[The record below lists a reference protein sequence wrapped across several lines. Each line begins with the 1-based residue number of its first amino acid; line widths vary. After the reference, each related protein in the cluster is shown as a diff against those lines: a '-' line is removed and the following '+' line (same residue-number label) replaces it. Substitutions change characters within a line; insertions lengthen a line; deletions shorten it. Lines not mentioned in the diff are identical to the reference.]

1 MKEQLHHLGLYTDFY
16 EFTMAQ
22 AYFLTG
28 KHQTHASFDYFYR
41 QNPFD
46 GGFVIFAGLSDL
58 VALLG
63 QFRFHVDDIEYLRSQ
78 GLHPE
83 FLKYLRNYR
92 FEGTIHSVREGE
104 VVFPY
109 EPIVRVEGNVVETQL
124 IETIL
129 LNVLNFESLIAT
141 KAARLRLAAGNRRL
155 VDFGLRRAQGFAGMQ
170 ASKAAFVGGVD
181 ATSNVFAGFHHG
193 LELSGTQAHSWIQ
206 CFDHELEAFRR
217 FAEIF
222 PERCFLLVDTY
233 NTLESGLPNAITVAR
248 ELEAKGYRLAGVRL
262 DSGDL
267 AYLSKRARAMLND
280 AGFPYVKI
288 VASNQLDE
296 YLIRS
301 LIEQDAPIDAFGV
314 GTRLVTAEGT
324 PSLDGVYK
332 LASFDGRPRLKFSE
346 NFAKITL
353 PGVKDIVRFVDGQGG
368 FYADGIVLDGEKK
381 FEMIHHPLFT
391 QKKSSVQERESQSI
405 MVRSIEHGNPLPHPS
420 IRECAAYAQQ
430 RLSRLS
436 PEHKRFENPHVY
448 KVGLSPALLQL
459 RASLTNGVVNN
470 AQPERD

>member
-1 MKEQLHHLGLYTDFY
+1 MIEPLRHLGLYTDFY

-28 KHQTHASFDYFYR
+28 RHRTHASFDYFYR

-46 GGFVIFAGLSDL
+46 GGFVVFAGLSDL
-58 VALLG
+58 VALMD
-63 QFRFHVDDIEYLRSQ
+63 QFRFGEDDIGYLRSQ

-83 FLKYLRNYR
+83 FLKYLKEYR
-92 FEGTIHSVREGE
+92 FKGTIHSVREGE

-109 EPIVRVEGNVVETQL
+109 EPIVRVEGNVIETQL

-141 KAARLRLAAGNRRL
+141 KAARLRIASGTRRI

-170 ASKAAFVGGVD
+170 ASKAAFIGGVN
-181 ATSNVFAGFHHG
+181 ATSNVFAGYHHS

-233 NTLESGLPNAITVAR
+233 NTLESGLPNAIIVAR
-248 ELEAKGYRLAGVRL
+248 ELESKGYRLAGVRL

-267 AYLSKRARAMLND
+267 AYLSKRARAMLD
-280 AGFPYVKI
+280 EAGFPYVKI

-353 PGVKDIVRFVDGQGG
+353 PGVKNIIRFADAEGRL
-368 FYADGIVLDGEKK
+368 YADGIVLDGEKNV
-381 FEMIHHPLFT
+381 ETIYHPLFT
-391 QKKSSVQERESQSI
+391 QKKSTVRDLDGQSILIRAIDGGKPMTTNSVRES
-405 MVRSIEHGNPLPHPS
+405 
-420 IRECAAYAQQ
+420 ADYAQQ
-430 RLSRLS
+430 RLASLS

-448 KVGLSPALLQL
+448 KVGISPALLQL
-459 RASLTNGVVNN
+459 RGNLMNGVTNN
-470 AQPERD
+470 VKPSR